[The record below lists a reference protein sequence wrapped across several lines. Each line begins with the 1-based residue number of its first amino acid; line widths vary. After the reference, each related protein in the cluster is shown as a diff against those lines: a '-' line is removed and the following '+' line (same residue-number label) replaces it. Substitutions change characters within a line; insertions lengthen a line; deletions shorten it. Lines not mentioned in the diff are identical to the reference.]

1 VGHRND
7 AGRGPQNLSGLEGLS
22 DPTGSGPAEGSLTQ
36 PTPTAG
42 LRTVQIELRL
52 FASLR
57 KQLPPGSPRG
67 KCALDLADGSTIGD
81 VLVRMNI
88 PRASAQMIL
97 VNGDHDR
104 DFDRALH
111 DGDVLSIFPPV
122 AGG

>member
-1 VGHRND
+1 MK
-7 AGRGPQNLSGLEGLS
+7 
-22 DPTGSGPAEGSLTQ
+22 
-36 PTPTAG
+36 
-42 LRTVQIELRL
+42 IELRL

-67 KCALDLADGSTIGD
+67 KCDLDLPDGTTIGD
-81 VLVRMNI
+81 LLVRMSI

-104 DFDRALH
+104 DFARRLSA
-111 DGDVLSIFPPV
+111 GDVLSIFPPV

>member
-1 VGHRND
+1 MKV
-7 AGRGPQNLSGLEGLS
+7 
-22 DPTGSGPAEGSLTQ
+22 
-36 PTPTAG
+36 
-42 LRTVQIELRL
+42 ELRL

-67 KCALDLADGSTIGD
+67 KCDLDLPEGTTIGG
-81 VLVRMNI
+81 VLVQMDI

-97 VNGDHDR
+97 VNGDHGR

-111 DGDVLSIFPPV
+111 DGDVLSIFPQV

>member
-1 VGHRND
+1 MIPD
-7 AGRGPQNLSGLEGLS
+7 S
-22 DPTGSGPAEGSLTQ
+22 D
-36 PTPTAG
+36 
-42 LRTVQIELRL
+42 TVQIEVRL

-67 KCALDLADGSTIGD
+67 KCTLNLPAGRTIGE
-81 VLVRMNI
+81 VLEHLRI

-104 DFDRALH
+104 DFDRVLH
-111 DGDVLSIFPPV
+111 DADVLSVFPPV